1 MASSAILPNLLKEQ
15 STQNHPQS
23 LSGALFPTTFLEIAL
38 YLRPQDGSFREVQ
51 LYFFALPSTTRA
63 NF

>member
-1 MASSAILPNLLKEQ
+1 MLFFHIYFKNSELN
-15 STQNHPQS
+15 NVNPQS

-38 YLRPQDGSFREVQ
+38 YLRSQDGSFREVQ